1 MRIVKEQEKTKR
13 DHIPFTK
20 AELKLL
26 WNSEGKLPFVDWVL
40 IQTYMG
46 WRPQELATLRLDEIN
61 LSQWYMQAG
70 MKTEAG
76 KQRLVP
82 IHSKIRRLVQQNYDY
97 AVSLNSEYLFND
109 KGQTYSGSY
118 KITYDKYRHR
128 FDKVIQALHMNPL
141 HRPHDPR
148 MTFVTMAKKS
158 EVDEY
163 AIKAMVGHMVKDIT
177 ESTYTVRNI
186 EWLRADLEKISEENL
201 S

>member
-46 WRPQELATLRLDEIN
+46 WRPQELATLQLDEIN

-82 IHSKIRRLVQQNYDY
+82 IHSKIRRLVQ
-97 AVSLNSEYLFND
+97 
-109 KGQTYSGSY
+109 
-118 KITYDKYRHR
+118 
-128 FDKVIQALHMNPL
+128 
-141 HRPHDPR
+141 
-148 MTFVTMAKKS
+148 
-158 EVDEY
+158 
-163 AIKAMVGHMVKDIT
+163 
-177 ESTYTVRNI
+177 
-186 EWLRADLEKISEENL
+186 
-201 S
+201 